1 MAAQVDAA
9 PVLIVEVVFSN
20 DRVAKIEVREND
32 SPRQLAKDFLA
43 RFGLPTTLTP
53 MLTAQIE
60 ASLCDDEKRRL
71 GWVKQKGMTVAA
83 EKKAKKHTFAEQ
95 RAAVERLYSRGRRDE
110 SKPAPAPA
118 PPVHTASRS
127 RSSQEASC
135 ERLHR
140 TAYDTSRRLDILKQR
155 LQEREVEELKKPY
168 RVSEAS
174 RRLAQ
179 QQGRG
184 GFAAARKACSQE
196 PKDEPWTCPKCG
208 YSNLGTATACER
220 PVKCG
225 KPLAETC
232 PSAWALSRRIP
243 EGATACAT
251 RRPHRAYEPTIVSA
265 KSRQLINEW
274 RGTEQAWDERRRR
287 VPAPVACD
295 EEHCTFKP
303 HINETSKAIARE
315 KRVIELLKEALED
328 SEDGVHSA
336 TERAARAAY
345 DAALAAVDQ
354 SQDPAIYDRLY
365 AEASVKRHQA
375 EASAAAPVPLR
386 ESVTHQRAVADRL
399 HGELQ
404 ERRQREE
411 DMRRRAEESARAE
424 REAAIAMRQSR
435 LCAPLLLEDNVH
447 DWLHQE
453 GRVRQERRALRDRAV
468 SAEKDRRA
476 CVKLSAASKR
486 VLADKR
492 RRAFEAVFN
501 ELVDLCS
508 SDQLTLEELAEPKLP
523 KQKAALA
530 CERIEGCSSQLAD
543 AAKRAILSAPKDLD
557 LAAFCQVMN
566 HQLDS
571 DVKLP
576 TKRQPPHQS
585 PPEPEPTFRPLLV
598 ASAPEPQRE
607 GRKIED
613 ILHAYSAMYA
623 ARRADLAKSIQ
634 AQADQNL
641 TFKPKITRKGH
652 SVCDYPLARKYRDD
666 LSASDLTLF
675 ETPRSHNP
683 PAPHPSQPYGDDLLQ
698 DEEDDDNFSAD
709 DASTLQIYAAACY
722 GVDSPRGS

>member
-1 MAAQVDAA
+1 MAAQVDAV

-43 RFGLPTTLTP
+43 RFGLPSALTP

-71 GWVKQKGMTVAA
+71 GWAKKKGMTVTT
-83 EKKAKKHTFAEQ
+83 EKKAKKYTFAEQ
-95 RAAVERLYSRGRRDE
+95 RAAVERLHGRARRDE
-110 SKPAPAPA
+110 SKPDPAPA
-118 PPVHTASRS
+118 PPVPTAS

-135 ERLHR
+135 DRLHR
-140 TAYDTSRRLDILKQR
+140 TASDTSRRIDVLKQR

-168 RVSEAS
+168 RVSEVS

-179 QQGRG
+179 QQGRSG
-184 GFAAARKACSQE
+184 LAAARRARSQE
-196 PKDEPWTCPKCG
+196 PKLEPWTCPKCG
-208 YSNLGTATACER
+208 YSNLGTALACER

-232 PSAWALSRRIP
+232 PSAWALSRRVP
-243 EGATACAT
+243 EGAQACAT
-251 RRPHRAYEPTIVSA
+251 KRPHRAHEPTIVSA

-274 RGTEQAWDERRRR
+274 RGIEQAWDVRRRKET
-287 VPAPVACD
+287 APVACD

-303 HINETSKAIARE
+303 NINETSKAIARE
-315 KRVIELLKEALED
+315 KRVIEILKEALDD
-328 SEDGVHSA
+328 SEEGFQST
-336 TERAARAAY
+336 TEQAARAAY
-345 DAALAAVDQ
+345 DAALAAVDC

-365 AEASVKRHQA
+365 AEAVAKRQH
-375 EASAAAPVPLR
+375 SAAAAGPESRR

-411 DMRRRAEESARAE
+411 EMRRRAEESARAE
-424 REAAIAMRQSR
+424 REAAIAVRQAR
-435 LCAPLLLEDNVH
+435 HGAPLLLEDNVH

-453 GRVRQERRALRDRAV
+453 GRVRQERHALRDRAV

-501 ELVDLCS
+501 ELVDLCR
-508 SDQLTLEELAEPKLP
+508 SDQLTLEELAEPTLP

-530 CERIEGCSSQLAD
+530 CEHIKGCCSQVAG
-543 AAKRAILSAPKDLD
+543 AAKRAILTAPNDLD
-557 LAAFCQVMN
+557 LAGFCQLM
-566 HQLDS
+566 HHILDA

-576 TKRQPPHQS
+576 SKRPPPHQS
-585 PPEPEPTFRPLLV
+585 PPEPEPTFRPALV

-634 AQADQNL
+634 AQTDQHL

-652 SVCDYPLARKYRDD
+652 NVCDYPLARKYRDD

-683 PAPHPSQPYGDDLLQ
+683 PTPHPSHPFGDDLLSE
-698 DEEDDDNFSAD
+698 EEDVDNFSTD
-709 DASTLQIYAAACY
+709 DASTLQIYAAECY
-722 GVDSPRGS
+722 GVDSPPDS